1 MSVLIPACVS
11 CPQHAEALECTAPVC
26 CSSASLVSQSLLG
39 PPTRPDMAQAEY
51 KRHTT
56 QAWSPNS
63 CFCSKTNPVIVFAQK
78 LSYIPGNVLTFFH
91 IRVFNLYAKVSQSLK
106 IIKKNKFGFLWS
118 KCSLL
123 NFFISLRVDV
133 KMRPPRFELH
143 TVEGFK
149 KHKCET
155 FIVRLQF
162 YGTFYCPSALGTA
175 ASD

>member
-78 LSYIPGNVLTFFH
+78 LSYFPGYVLTFFH
-91 IRVFNLYAKVSQSLK
+91 IRVFMSATRPRTKMDGWMDGYNSITDLTVDYYLTPHDGDYS
-106 IIKKNKFGFLWS
+106 
-118 KCSLL
+118 
-123 NFFISLRVDV
+123 FISKLLVFRLYPTLIHRLRLSKIHTFEVDIF
-133 KMRPPRFELH
+133 R
-143 TVEGFK
+143 
-149 KHKCET
+149 
-155 FIVRLQF
+155 
-162 YGTFYCPSALGTA
+162 
-175 ASD
+175 